1 MIFPTKTMITIGA
14 LVLSTALQAKEVV
27 AHIDEKYLA
36 VISNEVCHTGSSK
49 DVVLYQAYIREKATL
64 KNVDEGCWYPQGE
77 VIFLLFPP
85 TENEEGYGMG
95 INASKFFVPI
105 TL

>member
-1 MIFPTKTMITIGA
+1 MTFLTKTMITLGGLI
-14 LVLSTALQAKEVV
+14 LSTVLQAKEMV
-27 AHIDEKYLA
+27 AHFDEKYLA
-36 VISNEVCHTGSSK
+36 VITNEVCHTGSAK
-49 DVVLYQAYIREKATL
+49 DVVLYQAYIREKSSM

-85 TENEEGYGMG
+85 VDGDEGFGMG